1 MQTKNLGVAVLHNR
15 TSRLSGF
22 YKLNRDERLA
32 KIQAVTGLDD
42 VGVAALK
49 DSGTL
54 PFELLD
60 RMVENTIGGFTLPIG
75 IATNMIVDGQEFLIP
90 MATEESSV
98 IAAVGNAALQCRD
111 TGGFFTSISG
121 TEMIAQIQ
129 LVKLPDPWFARAK
142 ILEKREQIAEI
153 CNGCDPLLVKLGGG
167 FRDLDVRIVESR
179 TGAMVV
185 VHIIVDTKDAMGA
198 NAVNTMAETLA
209 PRLADWTGGRH
220 LLRILSNL
228 ADRRVARARALWR
241 KEEIGGSEVVEGILM
256 AADFADIDP
265 YRAATHNKGIM
276 NGVSAVSLATGNDTR
291 AIEAGAH
298 AYAARDGRY
307 RSLSRYEMT
316 SEGDLAGSIELP
328 MALGL
333 VGGATKV
340 HPTAQACLKIL
351 GVKSAGELSRVVA
364 AVGLA
369 QNFGALKA
377 LATVGIQKGHMA
389 LHAQNVAIAVGA
401 VGEEIVQVAK
411 SLTERKAVRQDVAE
425 IVLAELREGQEK
437 KFPLD

>member
-1 MQTKNLGVAVLHNR
+1 MRNR

-22 YKLNRDERLA
+22 YKLDHDERLA
-32 KIQAVTGLDD
+32 EVQAVAGLDD
-42 VGVAALK
+42 ATVEALRN
-49 DSGTL
+49 SSAL

-60 RMVENTIGGFTLPIG
+60 RLVENAIGGFTVPVG
-75 IATNMIVDGQEFLIP
+75 IATNMIVDGRDVLIP

-98 IAAVGNAALQCRD
+98 IAAVGNTARQCRD
-111 TGGFFTSISG
+111 TGGFTTSISG

-129 LVKLPDPWFARAK
+129 MVKLTDPWAARAK
-142 ILEKREQIAEI
+142 ILEKKAEIAEI
-153 CNGCDPLLVKLGGG
+153 CDGCDPILVKLGGG
-167 FRDLDVRIVESR
+167 FRDLEVRIIDGQ
-179 TGAMVV
+179 TGPMVV

-209 PRLADWTGGRH
+209 PSLAGWTGGQH
-220 LLRILSNL
+220 HLRILSNL
-228 ADRRVARARALWR
+228 ADRRVARARAVWR
-241 KEEIGGSEVVEGILM
+241 AADIGGADVVEGIVM
-256 AADFADIDP
+256 AADFADCDP

-276 NGVSAVSLATGNDTR
+276 NGVSALTLATGNDTR

-298 AYAARDGRY
+298 AFAARTGRY
-307 RSLSRYEMT
+307 RSLSRYEIT
-316 SEGDLAGSIELP
+316 AEGDLTGSIELP

-351 GVKSAGELSRVVA
+351 GVKSAAELSRIAA

-377 LATVGIQKGHMA
+377 LATVGIQQGHMT

-401 VGEEIVQVAK
+401 AGDEIAEVARR
-411 SLTERKAVRQDVAE
+411 LAETHTVRQDVAE
-425 IVLAELREGQEK
+425 QILAEIRARK
-437 KFPLD
+437 